1 MKMHTPCDE
10 RDELT
15 GEYYCPYMDSSG
27 YVDCEYWCHDESD
40 YPSPLLTRNAK
51 PLSMP
56 YLSRS
61 MTTM

>member
-40 YPSPLLTRNAK
+40 YDYVPEDEDD
-51 PLSMP
+51 
-56 YLSRS
+56 YI
-61 MTTM
+61 